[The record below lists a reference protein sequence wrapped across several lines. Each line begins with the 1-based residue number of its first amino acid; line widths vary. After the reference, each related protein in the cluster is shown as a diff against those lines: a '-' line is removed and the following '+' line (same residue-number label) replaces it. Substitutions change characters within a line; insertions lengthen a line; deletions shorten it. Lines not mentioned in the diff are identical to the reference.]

1 MRGKES
7 VKIKYKDLLAS
18 WIVIEKIMKSETP
31 FKLQY
36 WLNKNIISIGK
47 TISNLERERI
57 SLFNK
62 YKTETENK
70 EFKEKMNEILDK
82 EIEIYINLIEIKLFE
97 NVNLTSLETK
107 LIQYMVCEDRIIKV
121 LHS

>member
-7 VKIKYKDLLAS
+7 IKIKYEDLLAS
-18 WIVIEKIMKSETP
+18 WIVIEKIMKSEAP

>member
-18 WIVIEKIMKSETP
+18 WIVIEKIMKSEAP